1 MLMATNFGQD
11 SSCVSDVGL
20 FDLQITDPI
29 ILVGQRIMRRLT
41 TPRGGLAS
49 IGDDPGFGWD
59 VRQLINARLSPSSI
73 ATYQQ
78 QIAAE
83 CMQDET
89 VSTATATISNSN
101 GTITVSISLASAVGP
116 FSLTLPVQ
124 DLTSAQ
130 IFTF

>member
-1 MLMATNFGQD
+1 MATNFGQD

-29 ILVGQRIMRRLT
+29 ILVAQRILRRLT

-49 IGDDPGFGWD
+49 VGDDPNFGWD
-59 VRQLINARLSPSSI
+59 VRQLINARLAPSDI
-73 ATYQQ
+73 TNYQQ
-78 QIAAE
+78 QITAE
-83 CMQDET
+83 CMKEE
-89 VSTATATISNSN
+89 TISSATV
-101 GTITVSISLASAVGP
+101 TITYSAGTASISISLVSAAGP

-124 DLTSAQ
+124 DLTAAQ